1 MTTTTNSPGRGA
13 MTTGFRGLRSAGSSF
28 AWFVNSLSFVNSI
41 TPPKA
46 RRYLQYQVCRRLSGG
61 PGDPGSDFRC
71 QI

>member
-46 RRYLQYQVCRRLSGG
+46 RRYLQYQVPSLFGRAGRPRERL
-61 PGDPGSDFRC
+61 
-71 QI
+71 